1 MKDPMKEA
9 RKGKYF
15 KRYYRIARIK
25 NKIAIWLYK
34 LKLKLFWLLWGTI
47 FNDLKYSRFFDEVW
61 KRENF
66 N

>member
-34 LKLKLFWLLWGTI
+34 IGIKI
-47 FNDLKYSRFFDEVW
+47 DV
-61 KRENF
+61 
-66 N
+66 